1 MAGIQL
7 SGLVSGMDTE
17 GMIAQLMA
25 IERLP
30 RLRLTY
36 QQAAVKARQ
45 EGLQGIDTKLKAL
58 KTAAEALSSVATWAP
73 TQSVSVNDPTRLA
86 ARVTGPAGPGSYEL
100 DINRLATSEQRT
112 YTYSPSGSQRTLDI
126 GSWSTNIA
134 AGATTDAIAVQI
146 NADSESPVF
155 AVALD
160 SDTLIFAGK
169 ETGVGFT
176 ATSSVL
182 AEDTALAKQAQTAR
196 YRLDNRPSS
205 TTWFTSTSNTI
216 SATTPGVA
224 ADGFVPGVEL
234 TLKSTGNNQFVSVTS
249 PEADKTLLAD
259 KVKAFVEAY
268 NAAMDTMR
276 TAVSEKRVPNPTT
289 ETDARKG
296 ALFAD
301 PTVRSLMDSLR
312 SATGMFKGSTG
323 NLNVDELHEIGI
335 STGAAVGT
343 GTFSQDSVDGKLVL
357 DSAKLT
363 AALEADPLA
372 VQKLLSDTTTGFVQ
386 SFNSRINPYSQ
397 AGGIVS
403 QRLEA
408 AGSEI
413 TRLNDS
419 LLRMDDR
426 LARKEDS
433 LRKMFANLEIAL
445 QRSQSQSAD
454 LLSRLGNLSNDG

>member
-7 SGLVSGMDTE
+7 SGLASGMDTE
-17 GMIAQLMA
+17 GMISQLMA

-45 EGLQGIDTKLKAL
+45 EGLQSIDTKLKAL

-73 TQSVSVNDPTRLA
+73 TQSVSVNDATRLA
-86 ARVTGPAGPGSYEL
+86 ARTTGPSGPGAYEL

-112 YTYSPSGSQRTLDI
+112 FNYTAGAASTLQI
-126 GSWSTNIA
+126 GSWSTSIA
-134 AGATTDAIAVQI
+134 AGATTEAIAAQV

-160 SDTLIFAGK
+160 ADTLIFAGK

-205 TTWFTSTSNTI
+205 TTWYTSTSNTI

-224 ADGFVPGVEL
+224 ADGFIPGVEL
-234 TLKSTGNNQFVSVTS
+234 TLKATGNNQMVSVTA
-249 PEADKTLLAD
+249 PAADKTLLAD

-276 TAVSEKRVPNPTT
+276 VAVQEKRVPNPST
-289 ETDARKG
+289 ETDARRG

-301 PTVRSLMDSLR
+301 ATVRSIMDSMR
-312 SATGMFKGSTG
+312 SATGVFKGTTG
-323 NLNVDELHEIGI
+323 NLSIDELHEIGI

-363 AALEADPLA
+363 AALESDPLA
-372 VQKLLSDTTTGFVQ
+372 VQKLLGDSATGFVQ
-386 SFNSRINPYSQ
+386 SFTGRINPYSQ

-403 QRLEA
+403 QRLES

-419 LLRMDDR
+419 LTRMDDR
-426 LARKEDS
+426 LARKEAA

-445 QRSQSQSAD
+445 QRSQSQSAE
-454 LLSRLGNLSNDG
+454 LLSRLGSLSNDR